1 MAASQI
7 EKSTLDAN
15 KFGYTQKRE
24 YQKIEEQ
31 QNKEAVQASSD
42 EKPASEVGSAC
53 SIMDPDCEACQ

>member
-1 MAASQI
+1 MQI
-7 EKSTLDAN
+7 NLVTL
-15 KFGYTQKRE
+15 KKRE